1 MRYVVIGAGAIG
13 GTIGVLL
20 HEAGRDVAVVA
31 RGRHLTAISEQGLRL
46 SEPGRSRAVWLPA
59 AGHVTDVDW
68 RDGDV
73 ALLCTKT
80 QDSVEILD
88 AMRTVA
94 PEVPVVC
101 VQNGVAN
108 ERFAAGRF
116 AAVQGICVLVPAE
129 HLEPGLVVAYSAT
142 TPGLLDVG
150 AYPHGAD
157 GLTVRIAAD
166 LTAAGFSSRPDPA
179 IMRWKYRKLLTNLG
193 NAAEAA
199 CGPDDPGLTD
209 LMAAAR
215 IEGERCLAAA
225 GIACATVEEDRLR
238 RAGQMS
244 IAPVDGR
251 ARRGGSTWQ
260 SLARGAGTVEAE
272 FLNGEII
279 ALGRQHAV
287 PTPVN
292 GLLLATAVEMAQSQE
307 PPGTR
312 TAATLLA
319 EAG

>member
-1 MRYVVIGAGAIG
+1 MIGAGAIG

-20 HEAGRDVAVVA
+20 HEAGRDVVVVA
-31 RGRHLTAISEQGLRL
+31 RGGHLTAIREHGLRL
-46 SEPGRSRAVWLPA
+46 AEPGRSRAVRLPA

-80 QDSVEILD
+80 QDSVGILD
-88 AMRTVA
+88 ALRAVA
-94 PEVPVVC
+94 PDVPVVC

-108 ERFAAGRF
+108 ERFAASRF
-116 AAVQGICVLVPAE
+116 ATVQGICVLLPAE
-129 HLEPGLVVAYSAT
+129 HLEPGLVVAFSAT
-142 TPGLLDVG
+142 TPGILDVG
-150 AYPHGAD
+150 AYPHGVD
-157 GLTVRIAAD
+157 RLTERIAAD

-199 CGPDDPGLTD
+199 CGPDDPGLSD
-209 LMAAAR
+209 LMAAAGT
-215 IEGERCLAAA
+215 EGERCLAAA
-225 GIACATVEEDRLR
+225 GITCATAEEDRLR

-244 IAPVDGR
+244 LAPVDGR

-260 SLARGAGTVEAE
+260 SLARGVGTVEVD

-279 ALGRQHAV
+279 ALGRLHSV

-292 GLLLATAVEMAQSQE
+292 GLLLATAVAMAQSQE

-312 TAATLLA
+312 TATALLA